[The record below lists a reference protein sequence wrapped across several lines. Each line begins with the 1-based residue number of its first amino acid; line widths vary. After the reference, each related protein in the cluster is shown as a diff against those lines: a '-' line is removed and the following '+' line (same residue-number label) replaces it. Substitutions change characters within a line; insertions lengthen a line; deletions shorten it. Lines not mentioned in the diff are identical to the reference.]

1 RMGETV
7 NLKIVLHSTTRTAGR
22 LNLLLNG
29 EPMDLDPE
37 TEGLGV
43 LVQLEEGMNPFS
55 VPVTVPRPGPQVWDA
70 VFEPVEG
77 ATVDS
82 IVENNVQ
89 KAVTFVASEG
99 RVLVVYDQD
108 PGNPGAHLPL

>member
-1 RMGETV
+1 IVVVSDGNETAGSILSAAEAAKAMGVPIDVLPVTYRSEGEVVVDQLIAPATARMGETV

-55 VPVTVPRPGPQVWDA
+55 VPVTVPRPG
-70 VFEPVEG
+70 
-77 ATVDS
+77 
-82 IVENNVQ
+82 
-89 KAVTFVASEG
+89 
-99 RVLVVYDQD
+99 
-108 PGNPGAHLPL
+108 